1 MDKSQKVLPKQSI
14 LLKPDK
20 KSSQKNF
27 FYSELSENTN
37 SISQSDIEGENDDTL
52 VKELKDILK
61 CCICLRYLD
70 NPVYD
75 PICPHYACKKCLD
88 NYFAAKKSNV
98 IPCPLCRKKIRK
110 NHLIKLPL
118 LDSIKELI
126 KGTKNKDEL
135 NYDIE
140 DNIGKCSKHH
150 NNKLLYICLDCKVKM
165 CQNCDKE
172 KEKHESKNHHVTNYE
187 KYLKLYYIFKN
198 NFQGIKQI
206 ISSQEKNINEYKNL
220 ISFLEQQKNA
230 YLDLFNSIHKQ
241 IKKVYTQNQ
250 ESLNMIIAE
259 IMHNI
264 AKLKNFMINI
274 KSHISKQFKEKYD
287 EIGNLDIIDK
297 EIKERIEK
305 LNLKEFDKVDFTEVK
320 NKYFKTLNSNIK
332 RQIFTLNKA
341 EIIKEGNICCKVDES
356 GIYSYYKFG
365 IGLSKN
371 KKEFIIY
378 LDINKYINNKINESS
393 YVVCIEFG
401 AENKRLY
408 LELYP
413 DDKYYSFENSIYI
426 DEIFE
431 NNQNLVD
438 IKLIILHLSIS

>member
-1 MDKSQKVLPKQSI
+1 MEKSQKVLPKQSI

-20 KSSQKNF
+20 KASQKNF
-27 FYSELSENTN
+27 FYSELSENN
-37 SISQSDIEGENDDTL
+37 ISQSEIESENENDDKL

-61 CCICLRYLD
+61 CCICLKYLD
-70 NPVYD
+70 DPVYD

-88 NYFAAKKSNV
+88 NYFTTRKSNV

-118 LDSIKELI
+118 LNSIKELI
-126 KGTKNKDEL
+126 KGTKNKEDL
-135 NYDIE
+135 NYDNE
-140 DNIGKCSKHH
+140 DNIGKCNKHQ
-150 NNKLLYICLDCKVKM
+150 NNKILYICLDCRVKM

-172 KEKHESKNHHVTNYE
+172 KEKHESQNHHVTNYE

-206 ISSQEKNINEYKNL
+206 ISTQEKNINEYKQL
-220 ISFLEQQKNA
+220 ISFLEQQKIA

-250 ESLNMIIAE
+250 ESLNKIIAE

-287 EIGNLDIIDK
+287 EIDNLEIIDK

-305 LNLKEFDKVDFTEVK
+305 LNLKEFDKVDITEIK

-332 RQIFTLNKA
+332 RQNFTLNKT
-341 EIIKEGNICCKVDES
+341 EIIKETNICCKVDES

-365 IGLSKN
+365 IGLSKS

-393 YVVCIEFG
+393 YVACIEYG
-401 AENKRLY
+401 EKNKRLY

-413 DDKYYSFENSIYI
+413 DEKYYSFENSIYI
-426 DEIFE
+426 DEIFG
-431 NNQNLVD
+431 NNQNIVD

>member
-172 KEKHESKNHHVTNYE
+172 KEKHESKNHHVTSYE

-287 EIGNLDIIDK
+287 EIDNLDIIDK

>member
-14 LLKPDK
+14 LLKSDK
-20 KSSQKNF
+20 RASQKNF
-27 FYSELSENTN
+27 FYSELSDNN
-37 SISQSDIEGENDDTL
+37 ISQSDIESENDDKL

-88 NYFAAKKSNV
+88 NYFAAKKSNI

-126 KGTKNKDEL
+126 KGVKNKEDI

-140 DNIGKCSKHH
+140 DNIGKCSKHQ
-150 NNKLLYICLDCKVKM
+150 NNKILYICMDCRVKM

-172 KEKHESKNHHVTNYE
+172 KEKHESQNHHVTSYE
-187 KYLKLYYIFKN
+187 KYWKIYYIFKN

-206 ISSQEKNINEYKNL
+206 ISSQEKNINDYKNL
-220 ISFLEQQKNA
+220 ISFLEQQKIA
-230 YLDLFNSIHKQ
+230 YLELFNSIHKQ

-250 ESLNMIIAE
+250 ESLNKIIAE

-274 KSHISKQFKEKYD
+274 KSYISQQFKEKYD
-287 EIGNLDIIDK
+287 EINNLDLIDK
-297 EIKERIEK
+297 EIKERIGK
-305 LNLKEFDKVDFTEVK
+305 LNLKEFDKVDFTEIK
-320 NKYFKTLNSNIK
+320 KKYFKTLYSNIK
-332 RQIFTLNKA
+332 SQTFTLNKA
-341 EIIKEGNICCKVDES
+341 ELIKESNICCKVDES
-356 GIYSYYKFG
+356 GIYSYYTFG

-401 AENKRLY
+401 QEKKRLY

-413 DDKYYSFENSIYI
+413 DEKYYSFENSIYI

-431 NNQNLVD
+431 NNQNIAD
-438 IKLIILHLSIS
+438 IKLIILHLSIN

>member
-75 PICPHYACKKCLD
+75 PICPYYACKKCLD

-287 EIGNLDIIDK
+287 EIDNLDIIDK

>member
-14 LLKPDK
+14 LLKSDK
-20 KSSQKNF
+20 RASQKNF
-27 FYSELSENTN
+27 FYSELSDNN
-37 SISQSDIEGENDDTL
+37 ISQSDIESENDDKL

-88 NYFAAKKSNV
+88 NYFAAKKSNI

-126 KGTKNKDEL
+126 KGAKNKEDI

-140 DNIGKCSKHH
+140 DNIGKCSKHQ
-150 NNKLLYICLDCKVKM
+150 NNKILYICMDCRVKM

-172 KEKHESKNHHVTNYE
+172 KEKHESQNHHVTSYE
-187 KYLKLYYIFKN
+187 KYLKIYYIFKN

-206 ISSQEKNINEYKNL
+206 ISSQEKNINDYKNL
-220 ISFLEQQKNA
+220 ISFLEQQKIE
-230 YLDLFNSIHKQ
+230 YLELFNSIHKQ

-250 ESLNMIIAE
+250 ESLNKIIAE
-259 IMHNI
+259 NMHNI

-274 KSHISKQFKEKYD
+274 KSYISQQFKEKYD
-287 EIGNLDIIDK
+287 EINNLDLIDK
-297 EIKERIEK
+297 EIKERIGK
-305 LNLKEFDKVDFTEVK
+305 LNLKEFDKVDFTEIK
-320 NKYFKTLNSNIK
+320 KKYFKTLYSNIK
-332 RQIFTLNKA
+332 SQTFTLNKA
-341 EIIKEGNICCKVDES
+341 ELIKESNICCKVDES
-356 GIYSYYKFG
+356 GIYSYYTFG

-401 AENKRLY
+401 EEKKRLY

-413 DDKYYSFENSIYI
+413 DEKYYSFENSIYI

-431 NNQNLVD
+431 NNQNLTD
-438 IKLIILHLSIS
+438 IKLIILHLSIN